1 MRNNQRNI
9 FAVLLIL
16 WSCAIGGNVLAQTA
30 PYKMW
35 YDKPAQFWEEAL
47 PIGNGRISAM
57 VYGDPYTG
65 RFQLN
70 EETVSAGSPYQNYNK
85 EGKAAL
91 SQIRK
96 LIFERKYEKAQ
107 ELGGESCCHRLEM
120 K

>member
-85 EGKAAL
+85 EEKPL
-91 SQIRK
+91 CRK
-96 LIFERKYEKAQ
+96 FVN
-107 ELGGESCCHRLEM
+107 
-120 K
+120 

>member
-1 MRNNQRNI
+1 
-9 FAVLLIL
+9 
-16 WSCAIGGNVLAQTA
+16 
-30 PYKMW
+30 MW

-107 ELGGESCCHRLEM
+107 ETGW
-120 K
+120 

>member
-47 PIGNGRISAM
+47 PIGNGRI
-57 VYGDPYTG
+57 
-65 RFQLN
+65 
-70 EETVSAGSPYQNYNK
+70 
-85 EGKAAL
+85 
-91 SQIRK
+91 
-96 LIFERKYEKAQ
+96 
-107 ELGGESCCHRLEM
+107 
-120 K
+120 

>member
-70 EETVSAGSPYQNYNK
+70 EE
-85 EGKAAL
+85 L
-91 SQIRK
+91 SRQVLLTRTIIKREKPLCRK
-96 LIFERKYEKAQ
+96 FVN
-107 ELGGESCCHRLEM
+107 
-120 K
+120 